1 MWNHIDKMLNQ
12 YHVAVVVI
20 ALKGVLQKKTKHYQF
35 TRRNAH

>member
-12 YHVAVVVI
+12 YHVVVVI